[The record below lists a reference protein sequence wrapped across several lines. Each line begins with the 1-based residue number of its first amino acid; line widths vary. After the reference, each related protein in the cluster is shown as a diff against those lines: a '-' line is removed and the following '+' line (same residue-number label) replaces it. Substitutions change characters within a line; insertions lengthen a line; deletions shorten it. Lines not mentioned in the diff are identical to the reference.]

1 MPKDLL
7 VHAAQ
12 AYMTQ
17 PDIHMGYKTKKGG
30 VGTVMAN
37 ITLVAKDMAQAK
49 TSTVNLNGYT
59 R

>member
-37 ITLVAKDMAQAK
+37 IIAVAKDMAHAK
-49 TSTVNLNGYT
+49 TSTVNLKG
-59 R
+59 